1 VVITGVS
8 LVVGMI
14 CLRETRNVDLDTN

>member
-1 VVITGVS
+1 VVITAVS

-14 CLRETRNVDLDTN
+14 CLRETKNVDLDKN

>member
-1 VVITGVS
+1 VITGVS

-14 CLRETRNVDLDTN
+14 CLRETRNVDLDKN

>member
-1 VVITGVS
+1 VLITGVS

-14 CLRETRNVDLDTN
+14 CLRETKNIDLDKN

>member
-1 VVITGVS
+1 VITAVS

-14 CLRETRNVDLDTN
+14 CLRETKNVDLDTN

>member
-1 VVITGVS
+1 LITGVS

-14 CLRETRNVDLDTN
+14 FLRETKNVDLDTN

>member
-1 VVITGVS
+1 VLITGVS

-14 CLRETRNVDLDTN
+14 FLRETKNIDLDKN